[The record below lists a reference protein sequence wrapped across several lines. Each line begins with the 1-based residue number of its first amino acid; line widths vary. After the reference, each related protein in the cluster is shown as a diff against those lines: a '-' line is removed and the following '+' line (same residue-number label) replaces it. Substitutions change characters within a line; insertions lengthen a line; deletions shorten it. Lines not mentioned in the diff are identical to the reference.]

1 MNHSNLTRWLVIC
14 ALLLLIGVIAG
25 YQFAPTEKRPTQYV
39 PIQLPPPPLDAP
51 INQYLITHYGSLDRN
66 SRVVVSYQ
74 LEDCMGV
81 LCGVW
86 GVKPHA
92 ESLTA
97 YIRCYLETG
106 VCVPTFEEF
115 QVQPNAGNY
124 PTLTPYA
131 EPTSIKTEHGIGEPA
146 S

>member
-1 MNHSNLTRWLVIC
+1 MNQPLHARWLVTTGILI
-14 ALLLLIGVIAG
+14 LLSIFAT
-25 YQFAPTEKRPTQYV
+25 YQFLPPTVENKPTQYV
-39 PIQLPPPPLDAP
+39 PVQLPPPPLDAP
-51 INQYLITHYGSLDRN
+51 INQYLITHYASYDRN

-81 LCGVW
+81 MCAVW
-86 GVKPHA
+86 GVRPNV

-115 QVQPNAGNY
+115 IIQPPLGNA
-124 PTLTPYA
+124 PTITPF
-131 EPTSIKTEHGIGEPA
+131 GEPE
-146 S
+146 